1 MAEKTRLLPREK
13 LLTQGSAAL
22 SDDELLALFLRVG
35 VRGVPVLQLAQ
46 AVIAQSGS
54 LHGLMSLSYPQF
66 CQIRGL
72 GKTTYSQLHAA
83 LEIARR
89 YLRVELTH
97 IDILR
102 HPTAV
107 IDFLTSLLSYRDR
120 EVFVTLFL
128 DNQCRVLYSQ
138 EMFSGTFD
146 RVEVH
151 PREIMRE
158 ALKSNA
164 AAIILAHN
172 HPSGQ
177 VKPSFADRKMTEKI
191 VKTCQ
196 LLEIKVLD
204 HIIIGKGNYLSF
216 AEKGWL

>member
-1 MAEKTRLLPREK
+1 MNT
-13 LLTQGSAAL
+13 
-22 SDDELLALFLRVG
+22 F
-35 VRGVPVLQLAQ
+35 
-46 AVIAQSGS
+46 
-54 LHGLMSLSYPQF
+54 
-66 CQIRGL
+66 
-72 GKTTYSQLHAA
+72 
-83 LEIARR
+83 
-89 YLRVELTH
+89 
-97 IDILR
+97 ILWG
-102 HPTAV
+102 
-107 IDFLTSLLSYRDR
+107 DY
-120 EVFVTLFL
+120 
-128 DNQCRVLYSQ
+128 RVLYSQ